1 MKHME
6 ILQHMLRIIVKSNI
20 RYSASVEQITGLFL
34 VDVMPEDAAKQI
46 RDFHQKNGI

>member
-6 ILQHMLRIIVKSNI
+6 ILQNMLYHSEEKMK
-20 RYSASVEQITGLFL
+20 YLASVEQITGLFL

>member
-6 ILQHMLRIIVKSNI
+6 ILQNMLYHSEVKI
-20 RYSASVEQITGLFL
+20 RYSASVDQITGLFL